1 MSKKVLMYTYRVYPN
16 QTQKNLINRTFKVC
30 NEIHNLI
37 LKERAYVY
45 NKFVIY
51 VERCLINKI
60 KIDEERFFKHNP
72 PKKIDMFKKLNN
84 DYSKIDE
91 VAIYNEQL
99 SVINAYERY
108 FSGIDGFPRYKD
120 YRSKKIYN
128 TNNIN
133 NSIRVNNKTIILPK
147 LGLLKA
153 KIDRSLPKG
162 SNIKKAVVKSD
173 KNGKYYVGLIVEFI

>member
-1 MSKKVLMYTYRVYPN
+1 
-16 QTQKNLINRTFKVC
+16 
-30 NEIHNLI
+30 
-37 LKERAYVY
+37 
-45 NKFVIY
+45 
-51 VERCLINKI
+51 
-60 KIDEERFFKHNP
+60 
-72 PKKIDMFKKLNN
+72 MFKTLNN

-147 LGLLKA
+147 LGFVKA

-173 KNGKYYVGLIVEFI
+173 KNGRYYVGLIVEFI